1 MFRANIVKKRD
12 IGIFINE
19 SLGGGMKSIIGGGG
33 GYDKGGGGLDFPYP
47 GLKFIFVLLRIS

>member
-33 GYDKGGGGLDFPYP
+33 GYEKSGGGG
-47 GLKFIFVLLRIS
+47 